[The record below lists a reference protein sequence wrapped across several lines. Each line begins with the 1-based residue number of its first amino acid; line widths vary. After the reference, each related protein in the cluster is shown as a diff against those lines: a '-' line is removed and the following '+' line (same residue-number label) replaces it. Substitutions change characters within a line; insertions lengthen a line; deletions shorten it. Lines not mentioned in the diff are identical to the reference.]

1 MLSFL
6 FFGVEVKLLS
16 RKGLIA
22 FTLLG
27 LVIGLVVGYSISI
40 AVPYQSTAQKPF
52 ITLNSH
58 SVKAGEQYTAS
69 LTGFP
74 ANTEIDGWTVNQNV
88 SICFTAGTTDA
99 NGKLVVSA
107 NAPLTVGTLPLVA
120 CDKTETIWAATY
132 LTVT

>member
-1 MLSFL
+1 MN
-6 FFGVEVKLLS
+6 LLS
-16 RKGLIA
+16 RNGVVA

-40 AVPYQSTAQKPF
+40 AVPFQSPAKPS
-52 ITLNSH
+52 ISLSSN
-58 SVKAGEQYTAS
+58 SVKAGGQYTAT

-74 ANTEIDGWTVNQNV
+74 ANIEIYGWTVNQNV
-88 SICFTAGTTDA
+88 SVCFTAGTTDA

-107 NAPLTVGTLPLVA
+107 NAPQTVGTLPLVA
-120 CDKTETIWAATY
+120 CDKTETIWVATS

>member
-1 MLSFL
+1 LKTN
-6 FFGVEVKLLS
+6 GV
-16 RKGLIA
+16 IA
-22 FTLLG
+22 FTILG
-27 LVIGLVVGYSISI
+27 LVIGLAVGYSISI
-40 AVPYQSTAQKPF
+40 ALPYQSPAQKPS
-52 ITLNSH
+52 ISLSSNT
-58 SVKAGEQYTAS
+58 VRAGEQYTAT

-107 NAPLTVGTLPLVA
+107 NAPQTVGTLPLVA
-120 CDKTETIWAATY
+120 CDKTETIWAATA

>member
-1 MLSFL
+1 MKTN
-6 FFGVEVKLLS
+6 GV
-16 RKGLIA
+16 IA
-22 FTLLG
+22 FTILG
-27 LVIGLVVGYSISI
+27 LVIGLAVGYSISI
-40 AVPYQSTAQKPF
+40 ALPYQSSAQKPS
-52 ITLNSH
+52 ISLNSVT
-58 SVKAGEQYTAS
+58 VKAGEQYTAT

-107 NAPLTVGTLPLVA
+107 NAPQTVGTLPLVA
-120 CDKTETIWAATY
+120 CDKTQTVWAATA